1 MIYDDEKGWSGEKLG
16 LNSKHWKRLAREV
29 KKELK
34 GEEMRPKYL
43 KREGPTPL
51 CVLDP
56 NVMDIKRRKEE
67 RNNDKKT
74 GSSSKEEKKM
84 DGGEAVATRQHCR
97 AS

>member
-1 MIYDDEKGWSGEKLG
+1 M
-16 LNSKHWKRLAREV
+16 
-29 KKELK
+29 
-34 GEEMRPKYL
+34 

-56 NVMDIKRRKEE
+56 NVMDIKCKKED
-67 RNNDKKT
+67 RNNGKKT

-84 DGGEAVATRQHCR
+84 DGREAVAARQHRR